1 VLLHFFF
8 FQVHFDFR
16 GCFVLSGLEQQQ
28 HVYGNIILSFS
39 WFQHP
44 QPLVTSHNRPQ
55 QLEVEMMTAVF
66 DYIDRIFS
74 MVRPRRLLY
83 MAIDGVAPR
92 AKMNQHRS
100 HRFRASNDYWEK
112 KVGVSKIREELLKKG
127 RAQDYGLH
135 QEAESQ
141 SSS

>member
-1 VLLHFFF
+1 MGIPALFRWLSRKYPCIVEPCHEEKPKEVCGI
-8 FQVHFDFR
+8 QIPVDTSQPNPNNVEFDNLYLDMN
-16 GCFVLSGLEQQQ
+16 G
-28 HVYGNIILSFS
+28 IIHPCCNPDNN

-112 KVGVSKIREELLKKG
+112 K
-127 RAQDYGLH
+127 
-135 QEAESQ
+135 
-141 SSS
+141 